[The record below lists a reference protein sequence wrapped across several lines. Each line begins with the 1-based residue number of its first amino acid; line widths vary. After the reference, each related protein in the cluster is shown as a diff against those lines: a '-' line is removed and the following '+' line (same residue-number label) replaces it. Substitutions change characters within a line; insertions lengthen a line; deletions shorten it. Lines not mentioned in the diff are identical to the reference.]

1 MDQCK
6 ICESHAINPHCYGRD
21 PNEDLDL
28 CDVCYWR
35 KRAEAFQWRPI
46 ETAPRDGTRILLY
59 RPTAGEW
66 GQFVF
71 GKYENDEYA
80 KKPKPHFRTDLERLW
95 GVRSDRESQ
104 PTHWMPLPEPPKA
117 EGSK

>member
-1 MDQCK
+1 MTECK
-6 ICESHAINPHCYGRD
+6 RCGSMAINPNQYGREPD
-21 PNEDLDL
+21 IDLDL

-35 KRAEAFQWRPI
+35 KRAEVLQWPDI
-46 ETAPRDGTRILLY
+46 ETAPKDGTRILLY

-80 KKPKPHFRTDLERLW
+80 KRPKPYFKSDLERLF
-95 GVRSDRESQ
+95 GVRHDRENQ
-104 PTHWMPLPEPPKA
+104 PTHWKPLPDPPKA
-117 EGSK
+117 EEPK